1 MEKKCGNILVI
12 IFSSDHLC
20 GYYNEPN
27 LPNFKSPK
35 YMRSLW
41 TKWSEHIE
49 VCKKKRLLLIEAK
62 KNICTSVALSP
73 FHEKIYFSGRT
84 WLSNWT
90 ICSCWNE
97 NEHRFE
103 IFPPVEISFFL
114 GRENPSSL
122 DSFST
127 TWVK

>member
-62 KNICTSVALSP
+62 KTFAQVLLYRLSM
-73 FHEKIYFSGRT
+73 KKY
-84 WLSNWT
+84 
-90 ICSCWNE
+90 
-97 NEHRFE
+97 
-103 IFPPVEISFFL
+103 IFRGE
-114 GRENPSSL
+114 L
-122 DSFST
+122 DSPIERYVAVEMKMNTVLRFSPP
-127 TWVK
+127 

>member
-27 LPNFKSPK
+27 LPNFKSSK

-49 VCKKKRLLLIEAK
+49 VWKKKRLLLIEAK
-62 KNICTSVALSP
+62 KKHLHKCCFIAFPL
-73 FHEKIYFSGRT
+73 KKY
-84 WLSNWT
+84 
-90 ICSCWNE
+90 
-97 NEHRFE
+97 
-103 IFPPVEISFFL
+103 IF
-114 GRENPSSL
+114 REEL
-122 DSFST
+122 DSPIERYVAVEMKMNTVLRFSPP
-127 TWVK
+127 